1 MCSLFRLRCIELRLH
16 SAAIRFGL
24 AVLLCTIAHTVTA
37 EPSDVLPEPI
47 TPLPLSGPPADPR
60 RVTLGARLFNDV
72 RLSGDGSLSCASC
85 HDVTGNGARPASPVP
100 PGKLDTP
107 TVFNAALS
115 FRLNW
120 EGKFRSLEEHAAALL
135 QSPDVMN
142 ASIAAVVE
150 RLRADPQMLAAFAAA
165 YGGAPDRDSLLDALA
180 SYQSTLV
187 TPNSSFDRWLRGDK
201 AALTDDA
208 QRGYRSFK
216 ELGCVS
222 CHQGVNVGGN
232 LFQRHG
238 IFAPLASPK
247 PEIVR
252 VPTLRNIA
260 ATAPYFHDGSA
271 PNLTDAVRRMGLAH
285 LNEALSDYEVEGLVA
300 FLESLTG
307 EYRGRPVGTAP

>member
-1 MCSLFRLRCIELRLH
+1 MCSPFRSRRIDVRLRG
-16 SAAIRFGL
+16 AAIRFWL
-24 AVLLCTIAHTVTA
+24 AVLLCTIAHAVAA
-37 EPSDVLPEPI
+37 EPGDFLPEPI
-47 TPLPLSGPPADPR
+47 TPLPFSGPAADPR
-60 RVTLGARLFNDV
+60 RVALGARLFNDV

-85 HDVTGNGARPASPVP
+85 HDVTGNGGRPAAPVP

-142 ASIAAVVE
+142 ASIATVVE
-150 RLRADPQMLAAFAAA
+150 RLRADPQMLAAFAATYA
-165 YGGAPDRDSLLDALA
+165 GAPDRDSLLDALA

-187 TPNSSFDRWLRGDK
+187 TPNSAFDRWLRGDK

-222 CHQGVNVGGN
+222 CHQGMNVGGN

-271 PNLTDAVRRMGLAH
+271 QTLTDAVRRMGLAQ